1 MIFDDD
7 VLNRLTPALHWKPD
21 WAEVLERAGE
31 VDPRRQQ
38 PWARRRLILALAVLA
53 VVLISLAALG
63 VASAWRFVGG

>member
-38 PWARRRLILALAVLA
+38 PWARRRLILALALLAAALVL
-53 VVLISLAALG
+53 LAALA
-63 VASAWRFVGG
+63 VASAWR